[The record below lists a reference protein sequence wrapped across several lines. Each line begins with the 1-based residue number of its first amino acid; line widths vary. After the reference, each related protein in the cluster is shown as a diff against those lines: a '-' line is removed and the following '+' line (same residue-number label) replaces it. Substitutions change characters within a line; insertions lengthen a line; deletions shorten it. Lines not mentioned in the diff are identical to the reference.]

1 MLLSVKECGAGG
13 TRTGVWR
20 HFHRRGATGWDWHD
34 DRNARLTGK
43 WRLDYGFVM
52 IVIEFL
58 IVKTNNEKSR
68 VRENAAFGASRVDQ
82 KA

>member
-1 MLLSVKECGAGG
+1 MLLSVKKCGAGG

-34 DRNARLTGK
+34 DRNARLTRK

-58 IVKTNNEKSR
+58 IVKTHNEKKPRS
-68 VRENAAFGASRVDQ
+68 
-82 KA
+82 